1 MDTENRKKQRKTSKD
16 VFGEEEK
23 QQYWNVRPYL
33 AAGLV
38 IFVVSVL
45 IIAVFFLFY
54 RFEGFA
60 KGWDKLM
67 FILQPILI
75 GLAIAYLINPIV
87 RRMDRFLKKK
97 FLVKGKNEVLTLKR
111 IRGISVTVAMLVFF
125 CILAVLVLLIV
136 PQVVTSVQGLINNL
150 PSQIESLNKWIEKV
164 SSGQGQYS
172 DTIQGVIAKAQEWL
186 QNWVETELLPQSQ
199 KILTSVTTGVITV
212 VKTFI
217 NFLIGIAIAI
227 YVLTTKETLT
237 AQCKKL
243 IYTVMKPA
251 RGNWVIKVIRKSD
264 TIFGGFIIGKIIDS
278 VIIGIICFVALSI
291 MQMPYTI
298 LVSVIVGVTNVVP
311 FFGPFIG
318 AIPSVL
324 LILLVNPWQALYFL
338 IFVFILQQVDGN
350 IIGPMILGDKTG
362 LSTFWV
368 LCAILVFGG
377 IFGIPGM
384 ILGVPAFGVI
394 YYIVQEIMEIV
405 LKKRKLPYE
414 QREYHALNS
423 VDTETN
429 KMVYWEKDEHKK

>member
-1 MDTENRKKQRKTSKD
+1 MDTENRKKQRKTSEFVSGK
-16 VFGEEEK
+16 EEK
-23 QQYWNVRPYL
+23 KHYWNVRPYL
-33 AAGLV
+33 PAGLV
-38 IFVVSVL
+38 AFVVAVL
-45 IIAVFFLFY
+45 IIVVFFLFY
-54 RFEGFA
+54 RYEGFA
-60 KGWDKLM
+60 KGWNKLM
-67 FILQPILI
+67 FVFQPILI

-87 RRMDRFLKKK
+87 RRVECVLKKK
-97 FLVKGKNEVLTLKR
+97 YLAKGKDEVLTLKR
-111 IRGISVTVAMLVFF
+111 IRCISVAVAMLVFF
-125 CILAVLVLLIV
+125 CILAVLILLIV
-136 PQVVTSVQGLINNL
+136 PQVVESVQGLIQNL
-150 PSQIESLNKWIEKV
+150 PSQIESLNEWVKDLT
-164 SSGQGQYS
+164 SQQGQYAES
-172 DTIQGVIAKAQEWL
+172 IQEAASKIEEWL
-186 QNWVETELLPQSQ
+186 GNWVEQELLPQSQ
-199 KILTSVTTGVITV
+199 KILASVTTGVITA
-212 VKTFI
+212 VKTCI
-217 NFLIGIAIAI
+217 NFLIGIVIAI

-243 IYTVMKPA
+243 IYTIMKPE

-264 TIFGGFIIGKIIDS
+264 TIFGSFIIGKIIDS
-278 VIIGIICFVALSI
+278 IIIGIICFVALSI

-298 LVSVIVGVTNVVP
+298 LVSVIVGVTNVIP

-350 IIGPMILGDKTG
+350 IIGPLILGDKTG

-414 QREYHALNS
+414 QREYHDLNS
-423 VDTETN
+423 VDAETN
-429 KMVYWEKDEHKK
+429 KMVYWEKEEEK